1 MNRRIIAAVV
11 AALLALAGGVLTYTY
26 AAGADSRAMADLEP
40 TAVLTVVETV
50 SEGTPADALT
60 LDEDVV
66 STEVPAGTV
75 VPGAVSD
82 LADLE
87 GLVATADLLPGEQ
100 VVAERFVDPED
111 LDGPVEVPEGF
122 HTLSL
127 QLTTE
132 RVVGGAVQ
140 PGDTVGVFVSMEST
154 GDGDDGSEDG
164 EDTTSST
171 HLVFHKVLV
180 TDVRG
185 GIQQQ
190 RTEDGEE
197 TETAPEDAIMVTI
210 ALSPPDAEK
219 FVFSAEYASIWLS
232 LEPEEAKEGQTRVV
246 DPEVIFE

>member
-11 AALLALAGGVLTYTY
+11 AALLALAGGVLTYSY

-40 TAVLTVVETV
+40 TVVLTVVETV
-50 SEGTPADALT
+50 PEGTPADGLT
-60 LDEDVV
+60 LEEDVV
-66 STEVPAGTV
+66 STEVPAGAV
-75 VPGAVSD
+75 VPGAVGD

-100 VVAERFVDPED
+100 VVAERFVAPED
-111 LDGPVEVPEGF
+111 LDGSVEVPQGF

-140 PGDTVGVFVSMEST
+140 PGDTVGVFVSMESE
-154 GDGDDGSEDG
+154 GDGEEDG
-164 EDTTSST
+164 GDSSSST

-197 TETAPEDAIMVTI
+197 TETAPEKAIMVTV

-219 FVFSAEYASIWLS
+219 FVFAAEYADIWLS
-232 LEPEEAKEGQTRVV
+232 LEPEEAKEGATRIV